1 MFIPVQMKINQ
12 PQIILETQNTQTPD
26 FPVMCKGY
34 DPLSKYL
41 HANEAPSKSQIPH
54 FFLYSELQ

>member
-41 HANEAPSKSQIPH
+41 HAKEAPSKS
-54 FFLYSELQ
+54 